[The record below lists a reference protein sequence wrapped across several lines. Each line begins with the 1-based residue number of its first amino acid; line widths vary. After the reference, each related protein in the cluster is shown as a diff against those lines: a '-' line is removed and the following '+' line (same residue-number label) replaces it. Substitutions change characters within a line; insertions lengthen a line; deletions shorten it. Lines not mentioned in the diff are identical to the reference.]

1 MWSWSKLSAKKW
13 EDAWAER
20 IAGNPN
26 SVITEVKGG
35 KTVRITVYVETEG
48 DALTLQRHFGG
59 SVRPVS
65 TQNWV
70 AEQARAQR
78 PPLVIRD
85 RLVVTDRVEA
95 ADLEALRAAYPR
107 RQVLSIPPEMAFGTG
122 DHATTSTCL
131 RLVCDFARSH
141 TPGTWRM
148 TDIGCGTGVLALAG
162 VKLGAAP
169 SLAFD
174 FDPAAVEVA
183 QANLARN
190 GVTEGELAVFQEDV
204 FTWRPQPGQR
214 ADLVVA
220 NLFSTILQKAFPH
233 IVAALQPGGELIV
246 SGILRTQ
253 WEETLSA
260 AESSGLICERVIT
273 RGKWTTAL
281 LHNAPAVSR

>member
-35 KTVRITVYVETEG
+35 KTVRITVYVESET
-48 DALTLQRHFGG
+48 DARTLQHHFGG
-59 SVRPVS
+59 SVRPVK

-70 AEQARAQR
+70 AEQARAKR
-78 PPLVIRD
+78 PPLIIRD
-85 RLVVTDRVEA
+85 RLVVTDRVEP
-95 ADLEALRAAYPR
+95 ADLAALQAAYPNR
-107 RQVLSIPPEMAFGTG
+107 RILSIPPEMAFGTG

-131 RLVCDFARSH
+131 RLVCDFARAH
-141 TPGTWRM
+141 RPGTWHL

-162 VKLGAAP
+162 IALGAAP
-169 SLAFD
+169 SRAFD

-183 QANLARN
+183 RANLARN
-190 GVTEGELAVFQEDV
+190 GVPSDRLAVFQADV
-204 FTWRPQPGQR
+204 FAWEPGPGER

-220 NLFSTILQKAFPH
+220 NLFSTILQRAFPRLTG
-233 IVAALQPGGELIV
+233 AMKPGGQLIV

-253 WEETLSA
+253 WEETLAA
-260 AESSGLICERVIT
+260 AERAGLHCARVIT

-281 LHNAPAVSR
+281 LHGSPAA